1 MTPLIRGSSRINGQ
15 QLRSRVLNPHVLRT
29 PKLIYGYSPAHPGS
43 SDSDRRWW
51 RHDGD
56 TVYRDYCI
64 NIASEGIHQWTPLT
78 KGQWCG
84 DSIIFSIVYHKP
96 SVGQTVKLSAMWPI

>member
-43 SDSDRRWW
+43 SQTATEDDDVMMETLS
-51 RHDGD
+51 
-56 TVYRDYCI
+56 TV
-64 NIASEGIHQWTPLT
+64 
-78 KGQWCG
+78 
-84 DSIIFSIVYHKP
+84 V
-96 SVGQTVKLSAMWPI
+96 TV